1 MDRVEL
7 VTLLMTNL
15 KNKRKVKLSGDFS
28 IFIHENLEL
37 EKVDEKLIKD
47 FCDLCYS
54 MLELTGTY
62 ECFLCNDRK
71 SEKIKTTAI
80 CFFDKGSVKIYCQS
94 RSLAD
99 ILRSI
104 GHEMFHLR
112 QYEMDLIPVKKKL
125 HHLDPV
131 EWHANIA
138 GGSLLSYFADITGK
152 DKIYR

>member
-1 MDRVEL
+1 MK
-7 VTLLMTNL
+7 NL
-15 KNKRKVKLSGDFS
+15 SK
-28 IFIHENLEL
+28 IF
-37 EKVDEKLIKD
+37 V
-47 FCDLCYS
+47 
-54 MLELTGTY
+54 
-62 ECFLCNDRK
+62 
-71 SEKIKTTAI
+71 I
-80 CFFDKGSVKIYCQS
+80 CGSVKIYCQS

-112 QYEMDLIPVKKKL
+112 QHEMDLIPVKKKL
-125 HHLDPV
+125 HHLNPV